1 MLYIVRHGQTHKN
14 KQKVLQGRSDLPLND
29 EGRAQALEVG
39 EKLNELG
46 IKPEIL
52 YSSPLIRA
60 VETAELIGKAA
71 SDGAASDGDKSVED
85 AGAAERTEDAV
96 SANIRIDERLIEMD
110 YGPYEGMDLTKP
122 APEVMAFFMDFA
134 GTPAPDGMEQ
144 LSSVVARS
152 GEFLEEIREE
162 AMENDVVIST
172 HAIAMKGLL
181 EYLTPES
188 RGGYWSK
195 YIGNCDVYAAE
206 VNEEGYGIP
215 YPFITGDVK
224 PGV

>member
-14 KQKVLQGRSDLPLND
+14 KQKLLQGRSDFPLN
-29 EGRAQALEVG
+29 EEG
-39 EKLNELG
+39 EKQAAEVRVKLAEAG
-46 IKPEIL
+46 IHPAIV

-60 VETAELIGKAA
+60 VQTAQII
-71 SDGAASDGDKSVED
+71 
-85 AGAAERTEDAV
+85 AESCQV
-96 SANIRIDERLIEMD
+96 IIDDRLIEMD
-110 YGPYEGMDLTKP
+110 YGPYEGMDLTNP

-152 GEFLEEIREE
+152 GEFLEDIRGE
-162 AMENDVVIST
+162 AAAHDVVIAT

-181 EYLTPES
+181 EYMTPGS
-188 RGGYWSK
+188 NGGYWSK

-206 VNEEGYGIP
+206 ADENGYGIP
-215 YPFITGDVK
+215 YPFITGQAS